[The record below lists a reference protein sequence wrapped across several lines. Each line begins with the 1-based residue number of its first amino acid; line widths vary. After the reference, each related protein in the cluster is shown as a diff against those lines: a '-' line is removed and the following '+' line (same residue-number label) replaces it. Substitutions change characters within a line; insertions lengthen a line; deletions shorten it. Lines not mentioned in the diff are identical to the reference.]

1 LRTGTDRLFEK
12 VFGGGG
18 EGCWQA
24 GTWALQVD
32 LYDTDDAFVLK
43 AELPGLGKDDIQIE
57 VHDRTLTLPG
67 KRKQEAEAKEERYH
81 RRERTYGSFQHSSW
95 LPTIANAEKIQA
107 DFKNGIL
114 ERRLPKSETAQAEE
128 DCHYVRGGGGGTIT
142 EGCTHP
148 GSRWKVASTLTP
160 AAAYELINLFPQPT
174 RTQATVGYVPVLY
187 PEGQSPAQAVP
198 G

>member
-1 LRTGTDRLFEK
+1 MRTGTDRLFEE

-18 EGCWQA
+18 EGRWLA
-24 GTWALQVD
+24 GTWAFLVD

-95 LPTIANAEKIQA
+95 LPTIADAEKIQA
-107 DFKNGIL
+107 DFKNGITGAMATSDGYQ
-114 ERRLPKSETAQAEE
+114 RVRQPKPKRIA
-128 DCHYVRGGGGGTIT
+128 IT
-142 EGCTHP
+142 
-148 GSRWKVASTLTP
+148 
-160 AAAYELINLFPQPT
+160 
-174 RTQATVGYVPVLY
+174 
-187 PEGQSPAQAVP
+187 
-198 G
+198 